1 MHSLDIARESL
12 YLGVAMEPI
21 KIADVKEVVPTS
33 NGSAVVVKAEALLGD
48 QRTELEIAITTDL
61 AATVAIAL
69 LATTAKARAERDGL
83 EPALDVL
90 AAAVVASGCAEKV
103 RLQLLFEKGTV
114 LPLEVPLDA
123 AKALNRGLTEELS
136 SPAISARE

>member
-1 MHSLDIARESL
+1 
-12 YLGVAMEPI
+12 MEPTI
-21 KIADVKEVVPTS
+21 EIADVKEVVPVS
-33 NGSAVVVKAEALLGD
+33 NGAAVVVKADAVLSD
-48 QRTELEIAITTDL
+48 RRTELEIAITTDL

-103 RLQLLFEKGTV
+103 RLQLLFDKGAV
-114 LPLEVPLDA
+114 LPLEVPVDA
-123 AKALNRGLTEELS
+123 AKALHRGLTEALNT
-136 SPAISARE
+136 PDGNPLLQ

>member
-1 MHSLDIARESL
+1 MQP
-12 YLGVAMEPI
+12 PI
-21 KIADVKEVVPTS
+21 KIADVKEVVPAS
-33 NGSAVVVKAEALLGD
+33 NGSAVVVKADAVLSD
-48 QRTELEIAITTDL
+48 RRTELEIAITTDL

-103 RLQLLFEKGTV
+103 RLQLLFDKGTV
-114 LPLEVPLDA
+114 LPVEVAVDA
-123 AKALNRGLTEELS
+123 AKALHRGLTEELDK
-136 SPAISARE
+136 PDARP

>member
-1 MHSLDIARESL
+1 M
-12 YLGVAMEPI
+12 
-21 KIADVKEVVPTS
+21 KIADVKEVTPAPD
-33 NGSAVVVKAEALLGD
+33 GSAVVVKAAAVVDG

-61 AATVAIAL
+61 AASVAISL

-103 RLQLLFEKGTV
+103 RLQLLFDKGAV
-114 LPLEVPLDA
+114 LPVEVPVDA
-123 AKALNRGLTEELS
+123 AKALHRSLAEELGS
-136 SPAISARE
+136 DPSVDAAP

>member
-1 MHSLDIARESL
+1 
-12 YLGVAMEPI
+12 MEPTI
-21 KIADVKEVVPTS
+21 KIVDVKEVVPVP
-33 NGSAVVVKAEALLGD
+33 NASAVVVKVDAVVGE

-61 AATVAIAL
+61 AASIAISL

-103 RLQLLFEKGTV
+103 RLQLLFDKGAV
-114 LPLEVPLDA
+114 LPVEVPVDA
-123 AKALNRGLTEELS
+123 AKALHRGLTEELNTPDGNS
-136 SPAISARE
+136 LQ

>member
-1 MHSLDIARESL
+1 MSSS
-12 YLGVAMEPI
+12 M
-21 KIADVKEVVPTS
+21 KIADVKEVTPAPD
-33 NGSAVVVKAEALLGD
+33 GSAVVVKAAAVVDG

-61 AATVAIAL
+61 AANVAIAL

-103 RLQLLFEKGTV
+103 RLQLLFDKGAV
-114 LPLEVPLDA
+114 LPVEVPVDA
-123 AKALNRGLTEELS
+123 AKALHRGLAEELGS
-136 SPAISARE
+136 DPSVDAAP